1 MGRWM
6 LMALLAV
13 AQLIGWSGRAHY
25 LCFAQ
30 DGTLRGIDGGPNA
43 CFYDDHCSS
52 EEDHE
57 EGDHL
62 LLAVDNLSAAARVAT
77 PAITLDLPIDRTLHP
92 SEDLL
97 LHGFQEVS
105 LLSMS
110 LPLRIHLI
118 QRSTVVR
125 RC

>member
-1 MGRWM
+1 M
-6 LMALLAV
+6 LMAILAV

-30 DGTLRGIDGGPNA
+30 DGSLRGIDGGPNA
-43 CFYDDHCSS
+43 CFYDHDCCS
-52 EEDHE
+52 EEEEHE

-62 LLAVDNLSAAARVAT
+62 LLAVDNLSASARVTGAVA
-77 PAITLDLPIDRTLHP
+77 AIDLPIDRALHP
-92 SEDLL
+92 QEEILFSSFREVF
-97 LHGFQEVS
+97 LHSV
-105 LLSMS
+105 S

-118 QRSTVVR
+118 ERSSVVR